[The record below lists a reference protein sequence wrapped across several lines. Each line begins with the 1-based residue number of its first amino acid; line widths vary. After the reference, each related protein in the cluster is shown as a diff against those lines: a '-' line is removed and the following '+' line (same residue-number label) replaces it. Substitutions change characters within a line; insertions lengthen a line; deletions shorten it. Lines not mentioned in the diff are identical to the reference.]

1 MASLNVNDKAVID
14 LTAKLERMH
23 KSAFPSAVRN
33 TLNDAAFETRK
44 LLPTVGARQFKYQ
57 RNKSFLKT
65 FSTVDKAK
73 GFNVRQMH
81 SIVGIDATRDRQLA
95 ENLESQ
101 EFGGTVKGDKIVAH
115 DDARTSQS
123 KAKRVSRRNAKDK
136 VKAHNATRAYKA
148 HRGTRNSKFV
158 SAVMSTAKS
167 GKKHMLLSNGS
178 RGMIYEIKNVSQN
191 RKTRKINFKIKKLYS
206 IRNKNTSNVKAVH
219 FMRASANSASKG
231 INEMYKK
238 NAEFQFKKSLRN

>member
-1 MASLNVNDKAVID
+1 MKLNVNDKTVID
-14 LTAKLERMH
+14 LTAKLEKMH

-73 GFNVRQMH
+73 GFNVKQMH
-81 SIVGIDATRDRQLA
+81 STVGIDATRDRVLA
-95 ENLESQ
+95 DNLESQ
-101 EFGGTVKGDKIVAH
+101 EFGGTVKGNKIVAH
-115 DDARTSQS
+115 DKSRVSGS

-136 VKAHNATRAYKA
+136 VKAHNATRSYKA
-148 HRGTRNSKFV
+148 HRGSRNSKFV
-158 SAVMSTAKS
+158 AAVMSTAES
-167 GKKHMLLSNGS
+167 GKNHMLLNYGN
-178 RGMIYEIKNVSQN
+178 RGMIYEIKNISQN

-206 IRNKNTSNVKAVH
+206 IRNKNTSNVKPVH
-219 FMRASANSASKG
+219 FMRASSSAASKG
-231 INEMYKK
+231 INDMYKK
-238 NAEFQFKKSLRN
+238 NAEFQFKKHLRK